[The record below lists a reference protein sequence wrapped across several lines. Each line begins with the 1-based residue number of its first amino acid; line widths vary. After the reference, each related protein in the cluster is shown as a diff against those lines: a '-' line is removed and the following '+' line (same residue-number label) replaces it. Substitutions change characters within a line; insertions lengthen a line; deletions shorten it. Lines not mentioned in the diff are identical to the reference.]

1 MYAGK
6 QKNPS
11 KLSFISISLEY
22 FSGLSFNLCSLPKTQ
37 YVEISKMFSAVFVE
51 ISKMFLAVFVG
62 ISKMFGIKRD

>member
-11 KLSFISISLEY
+11 KLSFIS
-22 FSGLSFNLCSLPKTQ
+22 GLSFNLGSLPKTQ
-37 YVEISKMFSAVFVE
+37 NVE

>member
-22 FSGLSFNLCSLPKTQ
+22 FSGLSFKLGSLPKTQ
-37 YVEISKMFSAVFVE
+37 NVE